1 MALVMETVLRDD
13 LANSIDASVNVGT
26 MQTGG
31 KLVIET
37 SADAEISLHRFDATA
52 FGASSTGV
60 ITMNSAPK
68 DDTSAMAGTAAQ
80 FSIFDRDDQKQLE
93 GEVAVSGKDLDL
105 SSLSV
110 GAGDTVSLTAFSIT
124 VEA

>member
-1 MALVMETVLRDD
+1 MTLTLQTVLRDD
-13 LANSIDASVNVGT
+13 IANEIDNSINVGT
-26 MQTGG
+26 MQSGG

-37 SADAEISLHRFDATA
+37 SGDAEISLHRFANPA
-52 FGASSTGV
+52 FGASATGT
-60 ITMNSAPK
+60 ITMETPPK

-93 GEVAVSGKDLDL
+93 GVVAVSGSDLDL

-110 GAGDTVSLTAFSIT
+110 GAGDTVSLTAFTIT
-124 VEA
+124 VPA